1 MTPITITI
9 DGPSGAGKGT
19 LSALLASGLG
29 FHLLDSGALYRLTAL
44 AALRADVDFND
55 DQALASSAES
65 LDVCF
70 KASDT
75 GVDTFLAGD
84 DVSHEIRLEHVAMG
98 ASRVAAVDEVRAALL
113 QRQRDFLVLPGL
125 VADGRDM
132 GTTVFPSAELK
143 IFLVASAEIRARRRV
158 LQLEQKGE
166 EVDYKTVY
174 SDICRRDKQD
184 SERASSPLKPAQDA
198 HVIDSSE
205 LTIAQVLEQIL
216 QLFRSL

>member
-1 MTPITITI
+1 MAAITITV

-19 LSALLASGLG
+19 LSAMLAAGLG

-44 AALRADVDFND
+44 AALRAEVDFSD
-55 DQALASSAES
+55 HQALAGVAEN

-70 KASDT
+70 MATDT
-75 GVDTFLAGD
+75 GVDTLLAGA
-84 DVSHEIRLEHVAMG
+84 DVSREIRLEHVAMG
-98 ASRVAAVDEVRAALL
+98 ASKVAAVEEVRAALL
-113 QRQRDFLVLPGL
+113 QRQRDFLLPPGL

-132 GTTVFPSAELK
+132 GTTVFPAAELK

-158 LQLEQKGE
+158 MQLEQKGE
-166 EVDYKTVY
+166 EVEYEAVY

-205 LTIAQVLEQIL
+205 LTITQVLEQIL